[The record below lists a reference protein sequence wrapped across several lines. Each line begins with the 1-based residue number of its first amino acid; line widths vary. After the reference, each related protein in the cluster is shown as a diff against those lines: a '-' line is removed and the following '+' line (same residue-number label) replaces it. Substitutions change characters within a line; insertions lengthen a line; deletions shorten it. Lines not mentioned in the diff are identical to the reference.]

1 MIIRYAQY
9 NANAKWK
16 DVVGENIEFA
26 IDLTEWPDLSDSQK
40 ADLKDIEKSILEGVG
55 QAFKVIEANITD
67 EKIKEKFIQY

>member
-40 ADLKDIEKSILEGVG
+40 ADLKDI
-55 QAFKVIEANITD
+55 
-67 EKIKEKFIQY
+67 